1 MRTARSAGGERAGP
15 GGSRHATLVLASKLR
30 LPAGRPGAVV
40 RQPLLSRLSED
51 RPARLVVI
59 SAPAGWGKTCL
70 LRDWRLA
77 DTASRTAWVSVDPG
91 DNDPVRFWAHVIA
104 SVAGV
109 SPGFGAAALPVLTA
123 PGAGS
128 TDAVLPMLVN
138 ELEVLPAPVTLVFD
152 DYHLIS
158 NQDILRSVAFM
169 VEHLPPAVRLAL
181 AVRADPELPLA
192 RLRARGEMF
201 EIRADDLRF
210 TEAET
215 AALLNGTL
223 GLALGQADIRALQQR
238 TEGWAAGLYLA
249 GLSLRGRPEPSAFI
263 QAFAGDDRQIVD
275 YLLAEVLDGLP
286 AEIRSFLLRTSVLDR
301 LSGPLCDA
309 VTGGSGSQRILEEME
324 RANLFLVRLDTRRHW
339 YRYHQLFGELLRHEL
354 DRAEPGL
361 AAVLHRRAS
370 QWHQDHGNLAEAIGH
385 AISAGDLADARELIA
400 SGWHACFNEGLV
412 ETVESWLDRLPPEI
426 VADDA
431 RLCLVRAWLARNLGR
446 LDEVEPWVQAAE
458 AGMPQG
464 PLREGI
470 TSVESAA
477 CMLRAGYRQ
486 MAGNLGGA
494 EPSSRRA
501 VAIEESGTPRWR
513 AGSLATLG
521 ANLCWQGRDGEAV
534 AVLDQVA
541 GAGRPLANNLAA
553 VWAIG
558 CLSAIRAR
566 AGDLDAAERHAR
578 QATDL
583 AYQHGLG
590 EHWITATAVI
600 TMADVLDRRGRT
612 AEAEATAL
620 RGLELAHRGGAR
632 LETACALLCLAR
644 IRFHDGN
651 SDDARARLRAAKEI
665 IAACA
670 DPGVLTELM
679 TRTKLV
685 LAARTAMTGQAPG
698 RLAQPLSGREQ
709 EILRWLSSDL
719 SLREIASQLFVSYDT
734 MKTHARHIYRKLG
747 VSTRKQAVSQAWDGD
762 IR

>member
-1 MRTARSAGGERAGP
+1 
-15 GGSRHATLVLASKLR
+15 
-30 LPAGRPGAVV
+30 
-40 RQPLLSRLSED
+40 
-51 RPARLVVI
+51 
-59 SAPAGWGKTCL
+59 
-70 LRDWRLA
+70 
-77 DTASRTAWVSVDPG
+77 
-91 DNDPVRFWAHVIA
+91 
-104 SVAGV
+104 
-109 SPGFGAAALPVLTA
+109 
-123 PGAGS
+123 
-128 TDAVLPMLVN
+128 
-138 ELEVLPAPVTLVFD
+138 
-152 DYHLIS
+152 
-158 NQDILRSVAFM
+158 
-169 VEHLPPAVRLAL
+169 
-181 AVRADPELPLA
+181 
-192 RLRARGEMF
+192 
-201 EIRADDLRF
+201 
-210 TEAET
+210 
-215 AALLNGTL
+215 
-223 GLALGQADIRALQQR
+223 
-238 TEGWAAGLYLA
+238 
-249 GLSLRGRPEPSAFI
+249 
-263 QAFAGDDRQIVD
+263 
-275 YLLAEVLDGLP
+275 
-286 AEIRSFLLRTSVLDR
+286 
-301 LSGPLCDA
+301 
-309 VTGGSGSQRILEEME
+309 
-324 RANLFLVRLDTRRHW
+324 
-339 YRYHQLFGELLRHEL
+339 
-354 DRAEPGL
+354 
-361 AAVLHRRAS
+361 
-370 QWHQDHGNLAEAIGH
+370 
-385 AISAGDLADARELIA
+385 
-400 SGWHACFNEGLV
+400 
-412 ETVESWLDRLPPEI
+412 
-426 VADDA
+426 
-431 RLCLVRAWLARNLGR
+431 
-446 LDEVEPWVQAAE
+446 
-458 AGMPQG
+458 MPQG

-486 MAGNLGGA
+486 MAGNLAGA

-501 VAIEESGTPRWR
+501 VALEESGTPRWR

-612 AEAEATAL
+612 AAAEATAL

>member
-1 MRTARSAGGERAGP
+1 MLT
-15 GGSRHATLVLASKLR
+15 SKLR

-77 DTASRTAWVSVDPG
+77 DTASGTAWVSVDPG

-138 ELEVLPAPVTLVFD
+138 ELEVLPAPVTLVLD

-158 NQDILRSVAFM
+158 NQDILRSVAFI
-169 VEHLPPAVRLAL
+169 VQHLPPAVRLAL

-223 GLALGQADIRALQQR
+223 GLALAPADIRALQQR

-324 RANLFLVRLDTRRHW
+324 RANLFLVRLDTRRRW

-361 AAVLHRRAS
+361 AALLHRRAS
-370 QWHQDHGNLAEAIGH
+370 AWHHGHGNTAEAIEH
-385 AISAGDLADARELIA
+385 ALSVGDVADAPELIA

-412 ETVESWLDRLPPEI
+412 ETVESWLNRLPPET
-426 VADDA
+426 VAQDA
-431 RLCLVRAWLARNLGR
+431 RLCLIRAWLARNLGR
-446 LDEVEPWVQAAE
+446 LDEVEPWVEAAE
-458 AGMPQG
+458 AGVPQG
-464 PLREGI
+464 PLREGVA
-470 TSVESAA
+470 SVESAA
-477 CMLRAGYRQ
+477 CMLRAGHRQ
-486 MAGNLGGA
+486 MTGDLAGA
-494 EPSSRRA
+494 EPPSRRA
-501 VAIEESGTPRWR
+501 VALEESGAPRWR

-534 AVLDQVA
+534 AVLGQVA
-541 GAGRPLANNLAA
+541 RAGRPLANYLAG
-553 VWAIG
+553 VWAMG
-558 CLSAIRAR
+558 CLAAIRAR
-566 AGDLDAAERHAR
+566 AGDLDAAERDAR
-578 QATDL
+578 KATDL
-583 AYQHGLG
+583 AADHGLG
-590 EHWITATAVI
+590 EYWITATAVI
-600 TMADVLDRRGRT
+600 TMADVFDRRGQT
-612 AEAEATAL
+612 AEAEAAAL
-620 RGLELAHRGGAR
+620 KGLELARRGRAR

-651 SDDARARLRAAKEI
+651 SDDARAQLRAAREI

-670 DPGVLTELM
+670 DPGVLTELV
-679 TRTKLV
+679 TRTERV
-685 LAARTAMTGQAPG
+685 LAARTGAAGPAPG
-698 RLAQPLSGREQ
+698 RRARPLSGREQ

-719 SLREIASQLFVSYDT
+719 SLREIARQLFVSYDT
-734 MKTHARHIYRKLG
+734 MKTHTRHIYRKLG

>member
-1 MRTARSAGGERAGP
+1 
-15 GGSRHATLVLASKLR
+15 VLASKLR

-77 DTASRTAWVSVDPG
+77 DMASRTAWVSVDPG

-138 ELEVLPAPVTLVFD
+138 ELEVLPAPVTLALD

-192 RLRARGEMF
+192 RLRARGEML

-324 RANLFLVRLDTRRHW
+324 RANLFLVRLDTRRSW

-361 AAVLHRRAS
+361 AVVLHRRAS
-370 QWHQDHGNLAEAIGH
+370 QWHQAHGNLAEAIGH

-486 MAGNLGGA
+486 MAGNLAGA

-501 VAIEESGTPRWR
+501 VALEESGTPRWR

-612 AEAEATAL
+612 AAAEATAL

-670 DPGVLTELM
+670 GPGVLTELM